1 MSSDYRKAQM
11 RKYSKQ
17 RYAALRALAGSQVGA
32 RLRSHGQLTRG
43 QERRRYSQLKKIE
56 AGKCQICELICDED
70 THVAFAW
77 DHLDRKTKIV
87 NISRMVYQ
95 KYTIAQIDSEIAKC
109 RLLCH
114 CCHAFVT
121 YLGDH
126 HKDQQIRLM
135 TDQPQLFDQRHL
147 A

>member
-1 MSSDYRKAQM
+1 MSSEQRKATM
-11 RKYSKQ
+11 RAYSKQ
-17 RYAALRALAGSQVGA
+17 RYAAMRLLSGMQVGA
-32 RLRSHGQLTRG
+32 RLRSHGQLSPG
-43 QERRRYSQLKKIE
+43 EERRRYAQLKKIAVGQCE
-56 AGKCQICELICDED
+56 ICQLVCDEH

-77 DHLDRKTKIV
+77 DHLDRKAKVLNVSKMV
-87 NISRMVYQ
+87 NR
-95 KYTIAQIDSEIAKC
+95 KYTIQQIDDEIAKC

-126 HKDQQIRLM
+126 HKDQDIRFIPEH
-135 TDQPQLFDQRHL
+135 PQLFNN

>member
-1 MSSDYRKAQM
+1 MSTEYRKAQM
-11 RKYSKQ
+11 RAYANQ
-17 RYAALRALAGSQVGA
+17 RYAALRQLAGSTVGA
-32 RLRSHGQLTRG
+32 RLRSHGQLTIG

-56 AGKCQICELICDED
+56 IGQCEICRLVCDEH
-70 THVAFAW
+70 THVAFAF
-77 DHLDRKTKIV
+77 DHLDRKTKV
-87 NISRMVYQ
+87 ANISKMVW
-95 KYTIAQIDSEIAKC
+95 KSFTIQQIDDEIAKC

-126 HKDQQIRLM
+126 HKDQNIRLIP
-135 TDQPQLFDQRHL
+135 DHPQLFDY

>member
-1 MSSDYRKAQM
+1 MSSEYRKAQM
-11 RKYSKQ
+11 RDYANK
-17 RYAALRALAGSQVGA
+17 RYAAMRLLSGGHVKA
-32 RLRSHGQLTRG
+32 RLCSHGQLSPG
-43 QERRRYSQLKKIE
+43 EERRRYSQLKKIDVGQCE
-56 AGKCQICELICDED
+56 ICELVCDEH

-77 DHLDRKTKIV
+77 DHLDRKTKTA
-87 NISRMVYQ
+87 NISRMVWR
-95 KYTIAQIDSEIAKC
+95 KYTIQQIDDEIAKC

-126 HKDQQIRLM
+126 HKDQDIRLRP
-135 TDQPQLFDQRHL
+135 DHPQLFDY